1 MFSSNKD
8 DWETPT
14 ELFEKLNEEFH
25 FSLDPC
31 SSHENKKCELH
42 YTIEENGLKQDWQGH
57 TVFCNP
63 PYGRK
68 KTAEWIKKCYEESQ
82 KANTTVVMLIP
93 ARVDTIAF
101 HEYILGRAEIRFLKG
116 RLKFEVNGMP
126 HKDPAPFPSMVVV
139 FGGGR

>member
-1 MFSSNKD
+1 MNNDLMFSSNKD

-42 YTIEENGLKQDWQGH
+42 YTIEEDGLKQDWQGH

-68 KTAEWIKKCYEESQ
+68 KTAKWIKKCYEESQ
-82 KANTTVVMLIP
+82 KVNTTVVMLIP
-93 ARVDTIAF
+93 ASADTLDCVHTQEALALLADDL
-101 HEYILGRAEIRFLKG
+101 YEIIEEK
-116 RLKFEVNGMP
+116 
-126 HKDPAPFPSMVVV
+126 
-139 FGGGR
+139 